1 MDNTSTPFG
10 TTPNNPTAPIMTAM
24 NGISMANPMQ
34 FGMGFAHPTAMAL
47 HHPANNPFVN
57 GMGMNPMLNP
67 ATGNMPNLQ

>member
-1 MDNTSTPFG
+1 
-10 TTPNNPTAPIMTAM
+10 
-24 NGISMANPMQ
+24 
-34 FGMGFAHPTAMAL
+34 MGFAHPTAMAL